1 MKLRGLFMAMTMV
14 KVRGRRVSISIAVMS
29 PFLHY
34 RDATGAIEQALAR
47 VTIREIPD
55 KDIHKARTHRRE
67 KKKAA

>member
-1 MKLRGLFMAMTMV
+1 M
-14 KVRGRRVSISIAVMS
+14 SIRIAGMP

-55 KDIHKARTHRRE
+55 KDIHNARMHRRE

>member
-1 MKLRGLFMAMTMV
+1 MKLRGLFIAMTMV
-14 KVRGRRVSISIAVMS
+14 KVRGRRMSLSIAVM
-29 PFLHY
+29 PPILHY

-55 KDIHKARTHRRE
+55 KNIRKALMHRRE